1 MKVHRENRTYQRI
14 FCEAI
19 VSLLFVSALFSSC
32 VNDHCNENMYA
43 PLNVAFYSEI
53 DTSQQAGLAFLLVQ
67 GVGTDSITLATNL
80 FNINLTLNANQ
91 PSSSFAMGFPLP
103 EADFFIQDG
112 ENRFISLIDEQSYTL
127 NGKINDDIYLFNN
140 RLEDAKKFLS
150 MGDDSIFIFQKI
162 KFDTLKVTYDRTI
175 EFVSAECGCM
185 NTYTVKTAGFIHKRI
200 GETIISNPLINSQNN
215 EKHIRVYLE
224 NY

>member
-1 MKVHRENRTYQRI
+1 MKVHREKRTYQRF

-19 VSLLFVSALFSSC
+19 VSLLFVSTLFSSC
-32 VNDHCNENMYA
+32 VNDHCSENMYA
-43 PLNVAFYSEI
+43 PLNVAFYSEL

-67 GVGTDSITLATNL
+67 GVGTDTITLASNL
-80 FNINLTLNANQ
+80 TNINLTLDANQ
-91 PSSSFAMGFPLP
+91 SSSSFAMGFPLP
-103 EADFFIQDG
+103 EADFCIQES
-112 ENRFISLIDEQSYTL
+112 ENHFTSLIDGQTYTL
-127 NGKINDDIYLFNN
+127 KGKINEDIYLFNN
-140 RLEDAKKFLS
+140 RLEDSKKFLS
-150 MGDDSIFIFQKI
+150 VDDSIFIFQKI
-162 KFDTLKVTYDRTI
+162 KFDTLKITYDRAI

-185 NTYTVKTAGFIHKRI
+185 NTYTLKTAGFIHKGI